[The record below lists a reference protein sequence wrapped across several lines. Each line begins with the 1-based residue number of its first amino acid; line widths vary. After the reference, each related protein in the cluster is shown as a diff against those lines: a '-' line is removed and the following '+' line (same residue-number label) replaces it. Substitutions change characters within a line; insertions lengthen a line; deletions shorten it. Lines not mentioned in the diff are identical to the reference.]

1 MEIILNGI
9 ITGMLLV
16 PINLLIFSYL
26 ENNGELYI
34 ILLLIEFFI
43 IFVINLNEELKES
56 ESDK

>member
-26 ENNGELYI
+26 ENNVELYI